1 MAEWKGASGI
11 STIAA
16 DKVQR
21 KSDTQLVITIPPP
34 AKGDAVL
41 TLITPAGSKVS
52 TKVTVL

>member
-41 TLITPAGSKVS
+41 TLITPAGSRVS
-52 TKVTVL
+52 KTVTVS